1 MNSKKLL
8 VIPALFIAL
17 GLLAQEANLTV
28 KPVAKKKYDIELNSL
43 TNVVQTMSGLEM
55 KAHSDYTAKAI
66 MEITEV
72 TPNGNFTVLSTW
84 KELKATTS
92 AMGKDTTVTAE
103 NLNMVLKTTYDK
115 AGKIIKSERVDTS
128 GSSHPAIAMAEQ
140 FATGMKLPFLP
151 SKTVVQK
158 GETWTSHRNDT
169 IKPVE
174 SPFGII
180 IDAEDK
186 YTYAG
191 IETKDGKEYY
201 RINIEGPTKVSGEG
215 SQMGMDMTIEGT
227 GTNEG
232 YLLLDKTT
240 LLPVFTDEKVGLD
253 MSIIISGAQSMA
265 IPMTQNTSTTTK
277 FTEIK

>member
-1 MNSKKLL
+1 MNPKKLL

-17 GLLAQEANLTV
+17 GLLAQEANLTL
-28 KPVAKKKYDIELNSL
+28 KPIAKKKYDIEFTSL
-43 TNVVQTMSGLEM
+43 TNVTQNMSGMEM
-55 KAHSDYTAKAI
+55 KGHSDYIARATMK
-66 MEITEV
+66 ITEV
-72 TPNGNFTVLSTW
+72 APNGNFTVLSTW
-84 KELKATTS
+84 KEIQATTS
-92 AMGKDTTVTAE
+92 AMGQDTTVTAE
-103 NLNMVLKTTYDK
+103 DLNVIMKTTYEK
-115 AGKIIKSERVDTS
+115 SGKIIKNERVDTS
-128 GSSHPAIAMAEQ
+128 GSSDPAISMAEQ

-151 SKTVVQK
+151 SKTTQK
-158 GETWTSHRNDT
+158 GETWTSYRNDT

-174 SPFGII
+174 SPFGMI

-215 SQMGMDMTIEGT
+215 SEMGMDMTIEGI
-227 GTNEG
+227 GASEG

-253 MSIIISGAQSMA
+253 MSIMISAAQSMA